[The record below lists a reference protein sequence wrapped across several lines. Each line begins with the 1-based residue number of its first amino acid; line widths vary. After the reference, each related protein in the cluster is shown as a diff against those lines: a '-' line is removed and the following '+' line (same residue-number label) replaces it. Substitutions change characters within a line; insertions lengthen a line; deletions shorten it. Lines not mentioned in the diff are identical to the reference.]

1 MKLALFSD
9 TFHPQVN
16 GVART
21 LKRLTHYLEKNDIP
35 HKVIM
40 PSIEGFPDEVITHY
54 FLMKSLP
61 FFLYP
66 ECRLAIPQWR
76 ALNHELNTF

>member
-21 LKRLTHYLEKNDIP
+21 LKRFTSYLETNEVDY
-35 HKVIM
+35 KVIM
-40 PSIEGFPDEVITHY
+40 PSFEV
-54 FLMKSLP
+54 SLKT
-61 FFLYP
+61 
-66 ECRLAIPQWR
+66 E
-76 ALNHELNTF
+76 